1 MKIYTTQ
8 SRSFLA
14 YICVVGLLALIL
26 PSCSK
31 TALNTNISTPQAA
44 LNFVQACPDEAALDL
59 LINNIKVG
67 QTAITYGQYTG
78 YFALN
83 AGNNLVSFNNDATMT
98 KILADTVSFNPNTIH
113 TLFLTNT
120 VSQPQVFALT
130 DTLVA
135 PSAGN
140 ASVRFVDVSPDA
152 PAVDLVIKGG
162 ATLVSNRS
170 FKGYSS
176 FAALPANMFYN
187 FEVHKAGT
195 ATVLAILSNVKINPG
210 FVYTIWFHGLSAGTT
225 ANGDELSADFMI
237 NTSF

>member
-1 MKIYTTQ
+1 MKIYTMQ
-8 SRSFLA
+8 SKGFLTC
-14 YICVVGLLALIL
+14 ICAVGLLALIL

-31 TALNTNISTPQAA
+31 PAVSTNISTPQAA
-44 LNFVQACPDEAALDL
+44 LNFVQACPDEAAVDL
-59 LINNIKVG
+59 LINNSKVS
-67 QTAITYGQYTG
+67 QALTYGQYTG

-83 AGNNLVSFNNDATMT
+83 AGNNIISFNNDATMQP
-98 KILADTVSFNPNTIH
+98 ILADTASFNPNTIH

-135 PSAGN
+135 PTTGN

-176 FAALPANMFYN
+176 FAAIPANIFYN

-195 ATVLAILSNVKINPG
+195 ATVLATLSNVKVNPG
-210 FVYTIWFHGLSAGTT
+210 FVYTIWFHGLANGTT

-237 NTSF
+237 NASF

>member
-1 MKIYTTQ
+1 MKIYTT
-8 SRSFLA
+8 RSGGFLA
-14 YICVVGLLALIL
+14 CICAVGLLMLL
-26 PSCSK
+26 SSSCSK
-31 TALNTNISTPQAA
+31 PPITTNLNTPQAA
-44 LNFVQACPDEAALDL
+44 LNIVQACPDEAALDL
-59 LINNIKVG
+59 LINNTKVG
-67 QTAITYGQYTG
+67 QTAITYGQNTG

-83 AGNNLVSFNNDATMT
+83 AGNNIISFNNDASM
-98 KILADTVSFNPNTIH
+98 KQILADTTSFNPNTTH
-113 TLFLTNT
+113 TIFLTNT

-135 PSAGN
+135 PPGGN

-162 ATLVSNRS
+162 ATLVSNKS

-176 FAALPANMFYN
+176 FAAIPANIFYN

-195 ATVLAILSNVKINPG
+195 ATVLATLNNVKVNPG
-210 FVYTIWFHGLSAGTT
+210 FVYTIWFHGLANGTT

-237 NTSF
+237 NASF

>member
-1 MKIYTTQ
+1 MKIYTMQ
-8 SRSFLA
+8 SKGFLTC
-14 YICVVGLLALIL
+14 ICAVGLLALIL

-31 TALNTNISTPQAA
+31 PAVSTNISTPQAA
-44 LNFVQACPDEAALDL
+44 LNFVQACPDEAALDI
-59 LINNIKVG
+59 LINNTKVG

-83 AGNNLVSFNNDATMT
+83 AGSNIISFNNDANMQP
-98 KILADTVSFNPNTIH
+98 ILADSTSFDSNSIH

-120 VSQPQVFALT
+120 VSKPQVFALT

-135 PSAGN
+135 PTSGN

-152 PAVDLVIKGG
+152 PAVDLVVKGG

-170 FKGYSS
+170 FKGFSS
-176 FAALPANMFYN
+176 FAPVPANMFYN

-195 ATVLAILSNVKINPG
+195 TTVLATLNNVKVNPG
-210 FVYTIWFHGLSAGTT
+210 FVYTVWFHGLANGTT

-237 NTSF
+237 NASF

>member
-1 MKIYTTQ
+1 MKIYTTK
-8 SRSFLA
+8 SGGFLTS
-14 YICVVGLLALIL
+14 ICAVGLLMLIL

-31 TALNTNISTPQAA
+31 PAITTNLNTPQAA
-44 LNFVQACPDEAALDL
+44 LNVVQACPDEAALDL
-59 LINNIKVG
+59 LINNSRVG
-67 QTAITYGQYTG
+67 QTAITYTQFTG

-83 AGNNLVSFNNDATMT
+83 AGNNIVSFNNDATMQQ
-98 KILADTVSFNPNTIH
+98 ILADTVSFDPNTIH

-120 VSQPQVFALT
+120 VSKPQVFALT

-135 PSAGN
+135 PVSGN

-152 PAVDLVIKGG
+152 PAVDLVVKAG

-176 FAALPANMFYN
+176 FAAIPANIFYN

-195 ATVLAILSNVKINPG
+195 STVLATLSNVKINAG
-210 FVYTIWFHGLSAGTT
+210 FVYTIWFHGLAGGTT

-237 NTSF
+237 NASF